1 MMDDLRNHDSTPS
14 AQERA
19 WMSVDP
25 LAALLRL
32 VVLASLAVAIG
43 IAASHMTGPPP
54 GDAVVASQH

>member
-1 MMDDLRNHDSTPS
+1 MLDDLRNHDTKPN

-25 LAALLRL
+25 FAVVLRL

-43 IAASHMTGPPP
+43 LAATQMAVPSAPDALIA
-54 GDAVVASQH
+54 VQR